1 MGALF
6 TAPIGLEN
14 VSVQDPRDTVGRLGV
29 KAAKPIHPVWVAISG
44 KKVGPSLF
52 LFMEALGEERL
63 IGRIGNIRV
72 IDGFH
77 ETIEYSTYLFGEK
90 KRHRVVYLFP
100 AQAFGREFCVS
111 FEHWG
116 GAWFEF
122 DIAYKFARYPENR
135 KVLKEAHRFV
145 MERVLGK

>member
-63 IGRIGNIRV
+63 IGGIENIRV

-77 ETIEYSTYLFGEK
+77 ETIEYSTYLFRGK
-90 KRHRVVYLFP
+90 KRHRVATGFRKGILRFLR
-100 AQAFGREFCVS
+100 ALGRGVVR
-111 FEHWG
+111 
-116 GAWFEF
+116 
-122 DIAYKFARYPENR
+122 IRYR
-135 KVLKEAHRFV
+135 L
-145 MERVLGK
+145 